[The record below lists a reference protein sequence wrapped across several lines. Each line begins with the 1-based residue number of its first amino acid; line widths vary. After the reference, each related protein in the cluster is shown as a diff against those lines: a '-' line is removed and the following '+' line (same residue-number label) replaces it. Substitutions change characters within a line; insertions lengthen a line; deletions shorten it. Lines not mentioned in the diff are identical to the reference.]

1 MKEKTLYTCE
11 KCHTDYANKKDAETC
26 EANHSKKLKII
37 TQHCLP
43 YSLDK
48 SGFPIM
54 IEVQDDKG
62 NKAIYKR

>member
-11 KCHTDYANKKDAETC
+11 KCHTDYANKKHAETC

-37 TQHCLP
+37 AQRCLP
-43 YSLDK
+43 YSMDK
-48 SGFPIM
+48 SGFPIT